1 MVRWGILAP
10 GAIARSFANGLKGI
24 KDATLQA
31 VGSRSAERAKAFA
44 EEHGALR
51 SYGSYDELVSDP
63 EIDAIYVANMGAGI
77 LNHQTGVASALVDR
91 LNLLP
96 APADTVENGP
106 ASGASA
112 IKNAFLAIASGLYDL
127 VLVAGGEKMRSVTG
141 WEATDFVASMTH
153 RQGEYIYGVTLPA
166 LAGMFARLHMVK
178 YGVKQEHLAM
188 VALKNHENG
197 SKNPYA
203 HIQQPVS
210 LEGILLRPEAVVNN
224 PYIAEPLRMYDCCPV
239 SDGAAAVVL
248 CAAERAGKFPNRV
261 VRIAGFGQATDI
273 HAVHQR
279 EDPLELKAVQ
289 GAARAAFKMA
299 GLRPKDIDVAELHDA
314 FTILEIVESEQVG
327 FFPMG
332 QGHRAL
338 EEGVTRLD
346 GKLPINPS
354 GGLKARGHPV
364 GATGVAQIIE
374 ITKQLRGESEER
386 QVKDAKVG
394 MTQNMGGSGGSTV
407 IHIFEKE

>member
-1 MVRWGILAP
+1 MRDV
-10 GAIARSFANGLKGI
+10 AIIGCGMTRFGRREEDLLELLTEASLVAMDDAGL
-24 KDATLQA
+24 DDRPVEA
-31 VGSRSAERAKAFA
+31 V
-44 EEHGALR
+44 
-51 SYGSYDELVSDP
+51 
-63 EIDAIYVANMGAGI
+63 YVANMGAGI

-127 VLVAGGEKMRSVTG
+127 VLVAGGEKMRAVTG

-166 LAGMFARLHMVK
+166 LAGMFARLHMAK

-197 SKNPYA
+197 AKNPYA
-203 HIQQPVS
+203 HIQQAVTM
-210 LEGILLRPEAVVNN
+210 EGILLRPEAVVNN
-224 PYIAEPLRMYDCCPV
+224 PPIAEPLRMYDCCPV
-239 SDGAAAVVL
+239 SDGAAAVLL
-248 CAAERAGKFPNRV
+248 CAAEKAKDAPYPV
-261 VRIAGFGQATDI
+261 VRIAGFGQATDT
-273 HAVHQR
+273 HAVYQR
-279 EDPLELKAVQ
+279 EDPLDLKAVRS
-289 GAARAAFKMA
+289 AAKAAFEMA
-299 GLRPKDIDVAELHDA
+299 KLSPKDIHVAELHDA
-314 FTILEIVESEQVG
+314 FTILEIVESEQAG
-327 FFPMG
+327 FFPVG

-338 EEGVTRLD
+338 EEGATRLG

-364 GATGVAQIIE
+364 GATGVAQVTE
-374 ITKQLRGESEER
+374 LVWQLRGQAGER
-386 QVKDAKVG
+386 QVSHAVNG
-394 MTQNMGGSGGSTV
+394 FCCNFGGFGNNVLAFILTR
-407 IHIFEKE
+407 E

>member
-1 MVRWGILAP
+1 VRDVVIVGCGMTKFGRREEDLLELLVEASLA
-10 GAIARSFANGLKGI
+10 AMDDARISQGPL
-24 KDATLQA
+24 
-31 VGSRSAERAKAFA
+31 
-44 EEHGALR
+44 
-51 SYGSYDELVSDP
+51 
-63 EIDAIYVANMGAGI
+63 DAIYVANMGAGI
-77 LNHQTGVASALVDR
+77 LSHQTGVASALVDR

-166 LAGMFARLHMVK
+166 LAGMFARLHMAK
-178 YGVKQEHLAM
+178 YGLTAEHLAM

-197 SKNPYA
+197 AKNPYA
-203 HIQQPVS
+203 HIQQPVTM
-210 LEGILLRPEAVVNN
+210 EGILKRPEAVVNN

-239 SDGAAAVVL
+239 SDGAAAAVL
-248 CAAERAGKFPNRV
+248 CAAERAKDFPQPP
-261 VRIAGFGQATDI
+261 VRIAGFGQATDT

-279 EDPLELKAVQ
+279 EDPLDLKAVR
-289 GAARAAFKMA
+289 GAARGAFEMA
-299 GLRPKDIDVAELHDA
+299 KLSPKDIQVAELHDA
-314 FTILEIVESEQVG
+314 FTILEIAESEQAG
-327 FFPMG
+327 FFPVG
-332 QGHRAL
+332 QGHLAL
-338 EEGVTRLD
+338 ERGQTRLD

-364 GATGVAQIIE
+364 GATGVAQVVE
-374 ITKQLRGESEER
+374 LVWQLRGQAGER
-386 QVKDAKVG
+386 QIQDASHG
-394 MTQNMGGSGGSTV
+394 FCCNFGGFGNNVLAFVLSR
-407 IHIFEKE
+407 E